1 MKYIVVK
8 GWLGFGDRLEDLK
21 MAVAYALKY
30 NLKIY
35 VDWRDS
41 MWSHGTEDFYTYFK
55 LVNIPVLESLDDI
68 PEGSSFYPTY
78 WNKENVK
85 EVFSEQMTGRIAEHK
100 LDIGLLDKEVPEDVI
115 VLCNVGRRFLYPDS
129 TFFANC
135 FRIIDNRVIE
145 KIRDRKARYPI
156 SQSWGVHI
164 RGTDRL
170 TNRTRVYSIQA
181 LVSLIATYGGLN
193 GVKMTV
199 VGDDKPNIELWKR
212 FFPDSFILSEL
223 SLQQANLSGN
233 HNLGKDS
240 LTVSKDSLNVDML
253 ADFFTLASTSR
264 IFSTSKDSR
273 YAHEARRLQP
283 HVSKILG
290 L

>member
-21 MAVAYALKY
+21 MAVWYALK
-30 NLKIY
+30 NNIKIY
-35 VDWRDS
+35 VDWKDS

-55 LVNIPVLESLDDI
+55 LINIPILESLDDI
-68 PEGSSFYPTY
+68 PEGSSFYPSY
-78 WNKENVK
+78 WNKETVK
-85 EVFSEQMTGRIAEHK
+85 TPFGTDMFAKIAEHK
-100 LDIGLLDKEVPEDVI
+100 LDIGILDKEFPADVI
-115 VLCNVGRRFLYPDS
+115 VLCNVGRRMLYPDS
-129 TFFANC
+129 AFFANC
-135 FRIIDNRVIE
+135 FRVIDNRVIA
-145 KIRDRKARYPI
+145 KINERKSRYPI
-156 SQSWGVHI
+156 GQSWGIHI

-199 VGDDKPNIELWKR
+199 VGDDKTNIELWKR

-223 SLQQANLSGN
+223 SLQQKNTLGN
-233 HNLGKDS
+233 HNLDQS
-240 LTVSKDSLNVDML
+240 TLTVSKDSLNVDML
-253 ADFFTLASTSR
+253 SDFFTLASTSR

-273 YAHEARRLQP
+273 YAQEARRLQP
-283 HVSKILG
+283 FVSKILG
-290 L
+290 Q